1 MDHAE
6 LMQWLDA
13 LTELR
18 LIDWWHW
25 DLEFGLAGLFYLID
39 DRCYT
44 LEGAI
49 RLVRDFEAGSPLE
62 MANPT

>member
-1 MDHAE
+1 MDPAE

-39 DRCYT
+39 DRRYT
-44 LEGAI
+44 LEGAVK
-49 RLVRDFEAGSPLE
+49 LVRNFEAAGP
-62 MANPT
+62 

>member
-1 MDHAE
+1 MDPAE

-25 DLEFGLAGLFYLID
+25 DLEFGLAGVFYLID
-39 DRCYT
+39 DQCYT
-44 LEGAI
+44 YEGAVK
-49 RLVRDFEAGSPLE
+49 LVRDFELSKVT
-62 MANPT
+62 NPT